1 VSGVAAFGSTSSTPT
16 GAEREPVERH
26 PLNAQRDPSPDTV
39 VVGRIGRP
47 HGVRG
52 LATVEVRTDD
62 PDLRFAPG
70 EVLITDPP
78 ERGPLTVVD
87 KRWHSGTLLLQLAAP
102 SGEVYALRETVDE
115 LRNTLLLV
123 PIADLP
129 EIEDPDSYYDHQL
142 VGLTARM
149 PDGTVIGEVVVVR
162 HEAQD
167 LLVVRRTEGGDV
179 LIPFVSA
186 IVPTVDLDGGFIVV
200 DPPEGLLEL

>member
-1 VSGVAAFGSTSSTPT
+1 MSTTP
-16 GAEREPVERH
+16 
-26 PLNAQRDPSPDTV
+26 DDTV

-52 LATVEVRTDD
+52 QVTVEVRTDD

-70 EVLITDPP
+70 SVLLTDPAA
-78 ERGPLTVVD
+78 RGPLTVVA
-87 KRWHSGTLLLQLAAP
+87 KRWHSGTLLLQLSAP
-102 SGEVYALRETVDE
+102 SGETYVNREDVDA

-123 PIADLP
+123 PVADLP
-129 EIEDPDSYYDHQL
+129 ELEEPDSFYDHQL
-142 VGLTARM
+142 VGLAAQL
-149 PDGTVIGEVVVVR
+149 PDGSVIGEVTAVR

-167 LLVVRRTEGGDV
+167 LLVVRRPDAAEA

-186 IVPTVDLDGGFIVV
+186 IVPTVDVAGGFLVV

>member
-1 VSGVAAFGSTSSTPT
+1 LS
-16 GAEREPVERH
+16 EPS
-26 PLNAQRDPSPDTV
+26 LDTV

-70 EVLITDPP
+70 QVLLTDPP
-78 ERGPLTVVD
+78 QRGPLTVTG
-87 KRWHSGTLLLQLAAP
+87 KKWHSGTLLLQLAAP
-102 SGEVYALRETVDE
+102 NGEVYDVRESVET

-123 PIADLP
+123 PVADLP

-142 VGLTARM
+142 VGLTARLA
-149 PDGTVIGEVVVVR
+149 DGSVLGEVVGVQ

-167 LLVVRRTEGGDV
+167 LLVIRRADAPELLV
-179 LIPFVSA
+179 PFVSA
-186 IVPTVDLDGGFIVV
+186 LVPTVDLDGGFLVV

>member
-1 VSGVAAFGSTSSTPT
+1 MSTEPNDPT
-16 GAEREPVERH
+16 
-26 PLNAQRDPSPDTV
+26 DTV

-70 EVLITDPP
+70 TQLRTDPA

-102 SGEVYALRETVDE
+102 SGEVYESRETVDS
-115 LRNTLLLV
+115 LRNTMLLV
-123 PIADLP
+123 PVAELP
-129 EIEDPDSYYDHQL
+129 EIEDPDAYYDHQL
-142 VGLTARM
+142 VGLAARL
-149 PDGTVIGEVVVVR
+149 PDGSVIGEVTGVR

-167 LLVVRRTEGGDV
+167 LLLVRRAEGGEA
-179 LIPFVSA
+179 LIPFVAA
-186 IVPTVDLDGGFIVV
+186 IVPTVDVAGGYLVV
-200 DPPEGLLEL
+200 DPPEGLLDL

>member
-1 VSGVAAFGSTSSTPT
+1 MP
-16 GAEREPVERH
+16 EPS
-26 PLNAQRDPSPDTV
+26 NDTDTV

-70 EVLITDPP
+70 QVLLTDPA
-78 ERGPLTVVD
+78 ERGPLTVVAQ
-87 KRWHSGTLLLQLAAP
+87 RWHSGTLLLQLARP
-102 SGEVYALRETVDE
+102 SGDVVEVREDVDA

-123 PIADLP
+123 PVADLP
-129 EIEDPDSYYDHQL
+129 ELEEPDSFYDHQL
-142 VGLTARM
+142 VGLSARL
-149 PDGTVIGEVVVVR
+149 PDGTVVGEVAAVR

-167 LLVVRRTEGGDV
+167 LLVIRRPGAADALV
-179 LIPFVSA
+179 PFVAA
-186 IVPTVDLDGGFIVV
+186 IVPTVDVAGGFLVV

>member
-1 VSGVAAFGSTSSTPT
+1 M
-16 GAEREPVERH
+16 
-26 PLNAQRDPSPDTV
+26 

-70 EVLITDPP
+70 TVLRTDPP
-78 ERGPLTVVD
+78 ERGPAHGRRPQVAQ
-87 KRWHSGTLLLQLAAP
+87 RHAAAAAGRP
-102 SGEVYALRETVDE
+102 RRGRVRHPRGRRGRCATP
-115 LRNTLLLV
+115 LLLV
-123 PIADLP
+123 PVADLP
-129 EIEDPDSYYDHQL
+129 EIEDPDSFYDHQL
-142 VGLTARM
+142 VGLAARL
-149 PDGTVIGEVVVVR
+149 PDGSVLGEVTAVR

-167 LLVVRRTEGGDV
+167 LLVVRRPDGGEL

-186 IVPTVDLDGGFIVV
+186 IVPTVDLAGGFVVV

>member
-1 VSGVAAFGSTSSTPT
+1 LS
-16 GAEREPVERH
+16 EH
-26 PLNAQRDPSPDTV
+26 PLDTV
-39 VVGRIGRP
+39 VVGRLGRP

-62 PDLRFAPG
+62 PDVRFAPG
-70 EVLITDPP
+70 SVLLTDPP

-87 KRWHSGTLLLQLAAP
+87 KRWHSGTLLLQLADA
-102 SGEVYALRETVDE
+102 SGDVYATREAVDE
-115 LRNTLLLV
+115 LRNTLFLV

-129 EIEDPDSYYDHQL
+129 EIDDPDSYYDHQL
-142 VGLTARM
+142 IGLTVRL
-149 PDGTVIGEVVVVR
+149 PDETVVGEVTAVH

-167 LLVVRRTEGGDV
+167 LLVVRRGAGGEAGAGDA

-186 IVPTVDLDGGFIVV
+186 IVPTVDLAGGFLVV